1 MKLVD
6 YLKQVFSIYI
16 NKGIDK
22 NLNPIY
28 ILIENLMTNED

>member
-6 YLKQVFSIYI
+6 YLKQVFSISI

-28 ILIENLMTNED
+28 ILIENLMTDVD

>member
-6 YLKQVFSIYI
+6 YLKQVFFIHL